1 MSNNDLLSQGKGP
14 IRSKIDIWNPSGS
27 SSSSSGSSSSGTKSS
42 TSWGTPA
49 PDNTRASE
57 VIKTDY
63 VAPKQNSSSSS
74 SSKTSSSSSSKSNKE
89 VLAEGNG
96 PVNTNKD
103 KSFLPSVDESSFGFG
118 KWGYAADQA
127 AEIADRVNEIRSSSS
142 KTSSAKNKS
151 NSSKSDTSGIWNVP
165 FSSGSSD
172 TSDNKTFG
180 GPLFSGSKTPNYDAV
195 WGAADPKSEYYNPE
209 FVAAQKERQHTGR
222 MIEKDYSFYND
233 YQLRKSENP
242 SYSPLVAE
250 VESWKGLRGNSPENT
265 EIAKKRQAA
274 DIRSYRY
281 INPDLKDNV
290 YAADAAEYIVKG
302 QNADTKLNNNYD
314 IPNTVV
320 DAYMNNFRDIYSDNL
335 DILYGVANQFMT
347 DEERARYYYN
357 LGRFGQKT
365 ADNYLVSLAGDEL
378 KNRYNNYVDQKSY
391 NIAKEHPAVGTLFTA
406 TDSLMSAVPAVAH
419 TIGIASGADV
429 SDNLAVFRKRMMSNS
444 SGVVDGADT
453 AVGKTVARVATQMAA
468 GTPEMLA
475 SFIPVVGA
483 AVSGIIGAGTA
494 GQDKWIQ
501 LESRGLLNDDNAKRS
516 ILTSAVLGG
525 ASAAVISGVSKLI
538 PVKSFAAKSVST
550 VSSQGAKAV
559 GSWAKQNVLP
569 FVKKAVSGFGL
580 AAFYSGAESM
590 SDEFW
595 FGNESLYNTAKN
607 DYVSKGYSEDDAT
620 KNAAIDVWVKPTL
633 AAGLVGAVTS
643 AALFAVE
650 SVKRGGIYSSPSSEA
665 SNKNTDADIYKGR
678 NKTNQTVSSD
688 DSVSVFKSSDLEYE
702 LKADVSDSSS
712 SSGLK
717 YKFDSPEDVGSE
729 IYKSGLTSDDVIN
742 ISKSLDTDSRAY
754 KYASYLETKDDVSSA
769 EIGNLALLNRE
780 EAVKIVRKAYEN
792 PDIDIRLFG
801 DEIIHA
807 ADDVNSVNSVKSD
820 NLTEQNN
827 FDDGNNVLSRPA
839 VSSTSDGVLVDGLS
853 RSEATDTFYLLNN
866 KTNFRYDDRLKVS
879 SIDSLSKM
887 SASVRSGNI
896 GSAETYARE
905 FLSLVKGNTK
915 IKDSNI
921 VKMAEDL
928 SNNYKLDFDN
938 IIPDNIDSSSIPK
951 QYIIDDKPVFIDR
964 DRSAPAYD
972 NTHPV
977 VKRND
982 EVKYGRDIEAA
993 FRSKE
998 LNLTEGK
1005 VQALGELVRD
1015 VQDDIIKSVKD
1026 DIGSAIPEQAMHTVD
1041 SYAAK
1046 IDEAMGRLDYSG
1058 MNNDQIKLLSKSV
1071 ANEIY
1076 ESAINVIPKAYA
1088 DALKAV
1094 DDLRLNHAPKNA
1106 IDIERERAKRY
1117 AEMLDSIGVITGVK
1131 EKRSRF
1137 MSHTLQSQE
1146 FTVDDIARFMS
1157 DERHGNYASISRE
1170 EMYRAVKLEVDKRD
1184 PIDVYK
1190 ELASKERFT
1199 DEDVVKTAV
1208 VLPKLK
1214 ELNEF
1219 ELHDNLVGLLQVH
1232 GTTNGKATAAMALTM
1247 QLTPEGQFTTFMKR
1261 ANKLVDD
1268 QISKK
1273 KNSDSLS
1280 ETVRLAREYDKKS
1293 RELESLKIEY
1303 KKVINELAN
1312 SVSDNSSD
1320 IPAHVYEQVNNLL
1333 DEINSYSDE
1342 LSKSKSIN
1350 DNLVKKNAEL
1360 SRRLLTVLSDYSE
1373 LENDSVYRISSLAEQ
1388 LAEYEFDLKDNKYS
1402 ELLRIVAKAEANSSV
1417 NHDKGYSRSIEDII
1431 LDANKID
1438 HVPTKVAVYAYDA
1451 FNSLNNMNSVDD
1463 VINMIMAQS
1472 KELNTSI
1479 SNGTRKRL
1487 EQLKYYDTDVTS
1499 QLNMYKDI
1507 ARQQIYGLIRMY
1519 EPASFGRKAST
1530 VKAFQNLSGVPTIL
1544 RNILG
1549 NKSFY
1554 TVETGLTHNLVA
1566 LEQRILHTVFKDIAV
1581 TDDFVLPFANSLTKE
1596 GRKTVKERTL
1606 KAKVEQDLK
1615 VNIIDR
1621 RSKKQN
1627 SKYDLSSRT
1636 FTSKFGTE
1644 LERFLGYILT
1654 VPDEKQKG
1662 IIQADWN
1669 RILKKIEQKAAS
1681 SSSSDDVSIAKDI
1694 NSYVKKLSK
1703 YGFTKAEAID
1713 MMREDMLYMTFQ
1725 DDSKLSNLSVGL
1737 RDGLNKFLGTKDNSF
1752 GLGIFVNHY
1761 AKSTGNILSRK
1772 LEYSPLGTFKAVAD
1786 AAEIVSN
1793 KVKGNNISAEQ
1804 QRKFLYALNRPVAGT
1819 TLAALGMKLLA
1830 DGIIVCKDAFNE
1842 YKEDQ
1847 WDKAKNV
1854 NYFDINV
1861 SALKRILNGGD
1872 GETQDGDVLVNIDAI
1887 EPLSFMLKIG
1897 AQYELMTGS
1906 TADWGDLSVTD
1917 KGLKIGDML
1926 FELSLDE
1933 ILDTPTAMFFT
1944 NIANSYSEGGAR
1956 AVVPTIAA
1964 NVVTSYFPITLS
1976 QSARLLD
1983 DTAANPYSSNDFFT
1997 VFKDVVKSK
2006 IPGLRN
2012 TLPRSVTITGEE
2024 IQTNTGNPV
2033 VDIISTMLMPG
2044 EISIAKRNE
2053 FTDEVDKLMR
2063 VEQGYNIL
2071 PNIDYYKNGIN
2082 TRDSNYN
2089 YEKVFIDSK
2098 EYENYKKEI
2107 GRFGTELLKT
2117 FFDSENYSDL
2127 PDDIKVSILTDFQN
2141 DARWLVNNQY
2151 NPKTALSD
2159 DEYKAEK
2166 QKLLGEVKIKAADEI
2181 YKKSA
2186 LEAAMSG
2193 QYLINEIIDTGQYV
2207 KWEDFDGDPEA
2218 IKEKLISSKEYS
2230 QKKIKEGTYTRY
2242 ERDGTVSTSAEWTPE
2257 ERIAEYNNLQ
2267 KEIDDIK
2274 NSTGKGAYIDIR
2286 GTWNDLLDEEKQ
2298 AIIKAFSYDNVDI
2311 NLPKSWNKK
2320 PDMSSLAENTDI
2332 NYDPLAV
2339 STTHS
2344 NQNSGK
2350 YNTGLSRP
2358 LGWEYAEKQFQKLD
2372 EMFERAKAD
2381 KQGDSSVDNNIE
2393 NASDYDGSLQPKSS
2407 YKKYYNNYNRY
2418 YNSNY
2423 NRNYSRYSSGR
2434 SYNNY
2439 GGYKSSYGGKSY
2451 SRNYSSGSGKSKKSG
2466 GNRQYNWGS
2475 SSTSVFGNPFGN
2487 PFAKGSYLSYGRK
2500 HIGR

>member
-1 MSNNDLLSQGKGP
+1 M
-14 IRSKIDIWNPSGS
+14 
-27 SSSSSGSSSSGTKSS
+27 
-42 TSWGTPA
+42 
-49 PDNTRASE
+49 
-57 VIKTDY
+57 
-63 VAPKQNSSSSS
+63 
-74 SSKTSSSSSSKSNKE
+74 
-89 VLAEGNG
+89 
-96 PVNTNKD
+96 
-103 KSFLPSVDESSFGFG
+103 PSVDESSFGFG
-118 KWGYAADQA
+118 KWGYTADQA
-127 AEIADRVNEIRSSSS
+127 AEIVDRVNNSRSSSS
-142 KTSSAKNKS
+142 KSSSAKNKS

-209 FVAAQKERQHTGR
+209 FVAAQKERQHAGR

-538 PVKSFAAKSVST
+538 PVNSSSVKNGMYEILDST
-550 VSSQGAKAV
+550 GKVIAREGTSAV
-559 GSWAKQNVLP
+559 GFWAKQNVLP
-569 FVKKAVSGFGL
+569 FVKKAIAGFGMG
-580 AAFYSGAESM
+580 ASYSVAESI
-590 SDEFW
+590 SDSFW
-595 FGNESLYNTAKN
+595 FGNESMYNATRDK
-607 DYVSKGYSEDDAT
+607 YISEGQSEDDAV
-620 KNAAIDVWVKPTL
+620 KNAISDVWVKPAL
-633 AAGLVGAVTS
+633 SAGLVGAVTS
-643 AALFAVE
+643 TALFAAEV
-650 SVKRGGIYSSPSSEA
+650 VRRGEVSPPIYRDI
-665 SNKNTDADIYKGR
+665 SNPDTSNSG
-678 NKTNQTVSSD
+678 SSD
-688 DSVSVFKSSDLEYE
+688 NSIKALSLLDSGEEVGRSVFR
-702 LKADVSDSSS
+702 
-712 SSGLK
+712 SGA
-717 YKFDSPEDVGSE
+717 
-729 IYKSGLTSDDVIN
+729 TANDVIN
-742 ISKSLDTDSRAY
+742 ISKALDTDSRAY
-754 KYASYLETKDDVSSA
+754 KYASYLETKDDVSSS

-780 EAVKIVRKAYEN
+780 EAVKIVRNAYEN

-866 KTNFRYDDRLKVS
+866 KTNFRYDDSLKVS

-938 IIPDNIDSSSIPK
+938 IIPDNIDRSSIPK

-1005 VQALGELVRD
+1005 VQALGDLVRD

-1076 ESAINVIPKAYA
+1076 QAGLNVIPNAYA
-1088 DALKAV
+1088 AALKAV
-1094 DDLRLNHAPKNA
+1094 DKLRLDNAPKNA

-1157 DERHGNYASISRE
+1157 DERHGNYSYISRE
-1170 EMYRAVKLEVDKRD
+1170 EMYKAVKLELESRD
-1184 PIDVYK
+1184 PIDVYN
-1190 ELASKERFT
+1190 ELASKDRFT

-1247 QLTPEGQFTTFMKR
+1247 QLTPQGQFTAFMKR
-1261 ANKLVDD
+1261 CDKLVYD
-1268 QISKK
+1268 QISKR
-1273 KNSDSLS
+1273 KNSDELLES
-1280 ETVRLAREYDKKS
+1280 VRLAKEYDKKVK
-1293 RELESLKIEY
+1293 EYNKLKEDYNKILDEMSEMIS
-1303 KKVINELAN
+1303 KNEDLP
-1312 SVSDNSSD
+1312 VY
-1320 IPAHVYEQVNNLL
+1320 VYEQVNDLL
-1333 DEINSYSDE
+1333 DEINDMSDRISGLKSE
-1342 LSKSKSIN
+1342 NEDLTQKISTLRKLNLDLVENKRNNKSKSGN
-1350 DNLVKKNAEL
+1350 SSLDYEL
-1360 SRRLLTVLSDYSE
+1360 IKENQDLQDTIDLLTKDLDRKKSTIFE
-1373 LENDSVYRISSLAEQ
+1373 LTDKLAQ
-1388 LAEYEFDLKDNKYS
+1388 YETEFNGDKYS
-1402 ELLRIVAKAEANSSV
+1402 GLFQLVARAEGKVRNM
-1417 NHDKGYSRSIEDII
+1417 HLEPGEYQPIEDII
-1431 LDANKID
+1431 LNVNNIA
-1438 HVPTKVAVYAYDA
+1438 HVPARVRSYAYDA
-1451 FNSLNNMNSVDD
+1451 FVSLERISDIDD
-1463 VINMIMAQS
+1463 LIDMIILQS

-1479 SNGTRKRL
+1479 SPATLKRL
-1487 EQLKYYDTDVTS
+1487 QELRNTESDFDNQLY
-1499 QLNMYKDI
+1499 LYKSI
-1507 ARQQIYGLIRMY
+1507 ARQQIYGYVRMY
-1519 EPASFGRKAST
+1519 EPTSFGRKAAT
-1530 VKAFQNLSGVPTIL
+1530 VKAFMNLSGVPTIL

-1549 NKSFY
+1549 NASFY
-1554 TVETGLTHNLVA
+1554 TVEAGLTHNLVA
-1566 LEQRILHTVFKDIAV
+1566 LEQRILHAFFDSVKI
-1581 TDDFVLPFANSLTKE
+1581 TDNFVLPYKRSLGKE
-1596 GRKTVKERTL
+1596 GRKIVKDRVL
-1606 KAKVEQDLK
+1606 KAKLEQDLK
-1615 VNIIDR
+1615 VRIIDR
-1621 RSKKQN
+1621 NSKKQD
-1627 SKYDLSSRT
+1627 SKFDLQFRT
-1636 FTSKFGTE
+1636 FTSKFGTS

-1654 VPDEKQKG
+1654 VPDERQKG
-1662 IIQADWN
+1662 VIEADW
-1669 RILKKIEQKAAS
+1669 KKIR
-1681 SSSSDDVSIAKDI
+1681 DDYKKDI
-1694 NSYVKKLSK
+1694 DRLSDEKLKTYSNLSEKTSDELYRIKKEVAAYAQAMTK
-1703 YGFTKAEAID
+1703 YGFTESEAFK
-1713 MMREDMLYMTFQ
+1713 MMYDDMLYMTFQ
-1725 DDSKLSNLSVGL
+1725 DDNKLSKLSEGL
-1737 RDGLNKFLGTKDNSF
+1737 RDGLNKFIGNKEGSF
-1752 GLGIFVNHY
+1752 GLGTFVNHY
-1761 AKSTGNILSRK
+1761 AKSTANILSRK
-1772 LEYSPLGTFKAVAD
+1772 LEYTPLGLFKAVAH
-1786 AAEIVSN
+1786 AAEIAYN
-1793 KVKGNNISAEQ
+1793 AKKGNKIPHSE
-1804 QRKFLYALNRPVAGT
+1804 QRKLMYELSRPAVGTAGIVV
-1819 TLAALGMKLLA
+1819 LGMYLA
-1830 DGIIVCKDAFNE
+1830 SRCIITARDVFNE

-1854 NYFDINV
+1854 NYFDLNV
-1861 SALKRILNGGD
+1861 SAIMRILKGES
-1872 GETQDGDVLVNIDAI
+1872 GETQNGDILINIDSI
-1887 EPLSFMLKIG
+1887 EPLSFMLKLG
-1897 AQYELMTGS
+1897 AQYEFMTAS
-1906 TADWGDLSVTD
+1906 TIGWGDLSITD
-1917 KGLKIGDML
+1917 KGLKIG
-1926 FELSLDE
+1926 ELLLSVSWEEL
-1933 ILDTPTAMFFT
+1933 LDTPTAIFVS
-1944 NIANSYSEGGAR
+1944 NIANAYEEGGLK
-1956 AVVPTIAA
+1956 AVPPAILASVIS
-1964 NVVTSYFPITLS
+1964 SYIPIS
-1976 QSARLLD
+1976 IVQSARLLD
-1983 DTAANPYSSNDFFT
+1983 DTAANPYSSNNSFT
-1997 VFKDVVKSK
+1997 VFKDVIKSK

-2033 VDIISTMLMPG
+2033 IDIFSTMILAG
-2044 EISIAKRNE
+2044 GISKAKRNA
-2053 FTDEVDKLMR
+2053 FTDEVDKLMM
-2063 VEQGYNIL
+2063 VDQGYNIL
-2071 PNIDYYKNGIN
+2071 PNIDYYKNGVN

-2089 YEKVFIDSK
+2089 YEKVYIDG
-2098 EYENYKKEI
+2098 ELYEQYKKEL
-2107 GRFGTELLKT
+2107 GTYGTKILST
-2117 FFDSENYSDL
+2117 FFSSEDYDML
-2127 PDDIKVSILTDFQN
+2127 PDDIKVSILTDFQT

-2166 QKLLGEVKIKAADEI
+2166 QKLLDEVKVKAADEV
-2181 YKKSA
+2181 YKKKA
-2186 LEAAMSG
+2186 LEAVMSNE
-2193 QYLINEIIDTGQYV
+2193 YLVNEIIDTGQYV

-2267 KEIDDIK
+2267 QEINDIK

-2286 GTWNDLLDEEKQ
+2286 GTWDNLLDEEKQ
-2298 AIIKAFSYDNVDI
+2298 AIIKAFSYDNVEI
-2311 NLPKSWNKK
+2311 KLPKSWDKK

-2339 STTHS
+2339 IEPKDSEYKTD
-2344 NQNSGK
+2344 
-2350 YNTGLSRP
+2350 LSRP
-2358 LGWEYAEKQFQKLD
+2358 LTWGYAEKQFQKLD
-2372 EMFERAKAD
+2372 EMLERAKAN
-2381 KQGDSSVDNNIE
+2381 KQ
-2393 NASDYDGSLQPKSS
+2393 NAESGTDDTESISDYDGSLQPKSS
-2407 YKKYYNNYNRY
+2407 YKKYYNNYNRNY
-2418 YNSNY
+2418 YGNY
-2423 NRNYSRYSSGR
+2423 NRNYNRYSSGR

-2439 GGYKSSYGGKSY
+2439 SRYNNSYGSRGYSRSYSYGG
-2451 SRNYSSGSGKSKKSG
+2451 SSKSKKSS
-2466 GNRQYNWGS
+2466 NRQYSWGS
-2475 SSTSVFGNPFGN
+2475 SLASIFGNPFGN
-2487 PFAKGSYLSYGRK
+2487 PFSKNTYASYGRK